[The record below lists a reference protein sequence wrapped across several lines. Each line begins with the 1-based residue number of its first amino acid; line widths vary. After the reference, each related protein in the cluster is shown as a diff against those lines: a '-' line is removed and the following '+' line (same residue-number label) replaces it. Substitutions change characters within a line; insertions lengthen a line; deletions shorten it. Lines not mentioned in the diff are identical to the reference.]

1 MDCGRRRRI
10 IVFLYLNPTFSTS
23 HNCLFSISALD
34 SISPEF
40 AVTVWRGRQRSVE
53 HAALVGG
60 DHVLNVN
67 ECIISAVRLEQLEC
81 LHDEVAKVLSLAL
94 AVVDRVTLIQ
104 VLGLEQVHD
113 RQDLTVVWHQGFTDR
128 VTAKDELLQDM
139 QSGSNDIRVTGVQR
153 R

>member
-1 MDCGRRRRI
+1 M
-10 IVFLYLNPTFSTS
+10 
-23 HNCLFSISALD
+23 
-34 SISPEF
+34 
-40 AVTVWRGRQRSVE
+40 
-53 HAALVGG
+53 
-60 DHVLNVN
+60 
-67 ECIISAVRLEQLEC
+67 RLEQLEC